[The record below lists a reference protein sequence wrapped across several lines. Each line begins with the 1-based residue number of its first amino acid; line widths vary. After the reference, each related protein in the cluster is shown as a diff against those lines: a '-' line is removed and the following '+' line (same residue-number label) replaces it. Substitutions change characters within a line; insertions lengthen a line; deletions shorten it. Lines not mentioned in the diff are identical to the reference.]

1 MDAEAG
7 VALAEG
13 AQMAVGKADAAVEV
27 TVARLM
33 VAAEGGSVGR
43 IMVAAGGGKTVAGL
57 MVAAEMGQLVG
68 GWRGRRRRGRW
79 RRGWGW

>member
-1 MDAEAG
+1 MCGIGHCWEGRRAVDAEAG

-33 VAAEGGSVGR
+33 VAAEGGECGQDH
-43 IMVAAGGGKTVAGL
+43 GGGEGGAGR
-57 MVAAEMGQLVG
+57 
-68 GWRGRRRRGRW
+68 WPGRRWRQRW
-79 RRGWGW
+79 SS

>member
-1 MDAEAG
+1 MVLAIAGRHARAVDAKAG
-7 VALAEG
+7 AALAEG

-43 IMVAAGGGKTVAGL
+43 IMVAAGGA
-57 MVAAEMGQLVG
+57 
-68 GWRGRRRRGRW
+68 GRW
-79 RRGWGW
+79 PG

>member
-33 VAAEGGSVGR
+33 VAAEGEEVALGAARVATVVETAVA
-43 IMVAAGGGKTVAGL
+43 IMAGL
-57 MVAAEMGQLVG
+57 SVTAAATMAAI
-68 GWRGRRRRGRW
+68 
-79 RRGWGW
+79 

>member
-1 MDAEAG
+1 MSVHDNGRASHVWYWPLLGGRDARAVDAEASTS
-7 VALAEG
+7 LAEG

-43 IMVAAGGGKTVAGL
+43 IMVAAGGA
-57 MVAAEMGQLVG
+57 
-68 GWRGRRRRGRW
+68 GRW
-79 RRGWGW
+79 PG